1 MAVDEMTSPL
11 ETPTAASS
19 SSVPSAWTAAMAA
32 AVANS
37 DAEDRVPSNQKT
49 HSRRSSVG
57 TSYSG
62 QTNSS
67 SLPES
72 QRRQL
77 RQNYPVDF
85 STNVEPIG
93 GVWEA
98 LAILDDATPNV
109 VKNIEGVDGTLPK
122 AFKGLATHDM
132 NPMSFALSHERAV
145 VGCAD
150 GTI

>member
-1 MAVDEMTSPL
+1 
-11 ETPTAASS
+11 
-19 SSVPSAWTAAMAA
+19 MAA

-37 DAEDRVPSNQKT
+37 DAEDRAPPKQQT

-57 TSYSG
+57 TSHSG

-67 SLPES
+67 SFPES

-98 LAILDDATPNV
+98 LATLDDATPNASAL
-109 VKNIEGVDGTLPK
+109 VKNIEGVDGTVPR